1 MNHWVHDYET
11 LSNCFVGVFEHYKED
26 TRKIFVVHKLM
37 NHLPELIKFL
47 EGNVT
52 NKEWH
57 ISFNGL
63 SFDSQITEFILKE
76 KDILLQS
83 DPEDVAKAI
92 YLQAQEVIDRQER
105 GEWAEYS
112 EKNLKILQ
120 VDVFKLNHWD
130 NPAKRSSLKWIQY
143 TMDWM
148 NMQEM
153 PIHHS
158 TFITTAKEINQIIDY
173 CCNDVRSTK
182 RILHLSSEQVN
193 LRSTLTAEYNIP
205 LYSASEPRI
214 SKELF
219 LHFLSKRTGIRK
231 YELKQLR
238 TNRERIKV
246 SDILLPYIKFNRPE
260 FQQLHD
266 AYKKLVINP
275 TRIKGAFKH
284 VTTHKEV
291 KTEYGLGGL
300 HGAAKKGIYESDD
313 QMIIMTSDVTSFYP
327 NLAIRNKWS
336 PAHLP
341 KEEFCE
347 LYEWYFDERVKIP
360 KKDPKNYVYKLILNS
375 TFGLSI
381 DPNSFLYDPQFGM
394 QITINGQLL
403 LTMLY
408 EMLSDAIPESIPLMQ
423 NTDGLEM
430 MIPVKHKDK
439 YMEVCAEWEKITKL
453 QLEHDQYKKLI
464 LADVNNYIAIHLN
477 GKTKCKGRFE
487 FEGLALHKNKSHL
500 VIRKALYDY
509 FVKDVPPERHLAENK
524 NIFDYC
530 AGVKIKG
537 DWEFQQ
543 ICVVPDIPEEY
554 KNYTLNQMR
563 EFLLKNGWEQS
574 WSNDNWVRSDA
585 INKEANTGTDTKI
598 AFLNTVKKQM
608 IIDRVPLPKTL
619 RYFISH
625 SGCKITKVNKSDG
638 RQIQLEA
645 GPWLQEIYNKAE
657 PRKWEEY
664 DIDEKYY
671 LDHIY
676 KEIADIVPQKKSKQ
690 YELTFE

>member
-11 LSNCFVGVFEHYKED
+11 LSNCFVAVFEHYKED
-26 TRKIFVVHKLM
+26 SRKIFVVHKLM

-47 EGNVT
+47 EQNAT
-52 NKEWH
+52 NGEWH

-63 SFDSQITEFILKE
+63 AFDSQITEYILRE

-83 DPEDVAKAI
+83 EAEDVAKAI
-92 YLQAQEVIDRQER
+92 YAKAQEVIDRQER
-105 GEWAEYS
+105 GEWSEYS
-112 EKNLKILQ
+112 ERDLKIKQ

-143 TMDWM
+143 TIDWE

-158 TFITTAKEINQIIDY
+158 TFITTVKEISKIIDY
-173 CCNDVRSTK
+173 CCNDVKSTK
-182 RILHLSSEQVN
+182 RIMQLSAEQVN

-219 LHFLSKRTGIRK
+219 LLFLSKRTGIRK
-231 YELKQLR
+231 YELKQMR

-246 SDILLPYIKFNRPE
+246 NDILLPYIKFNRPE
-260 FQQLHD
+260 FQDLHE
-266 AYKKLVINP
+266 AYKKLIINP
-275 TRIKGAFKH
+275 ARIKGAFKY
-284 VTTHKEV
+284 VANHKGV

-300 HGAAKKGIYESDD
+300 HGATKSGIYQSDD
-313 QMIIMTSDVTSFYP
+313 NMIIMTSDVTSFYP

-347 LYEWYFDERVKIP
+347 LYEWFFEERKKIP
-360 KKDPKNYVYKLILNS
+360 KKDPKNYVYKIILNA
-375 TFGLSI
+375 TYGLSI
-381 DPNSFLYDPQFGM
+381 EPNSFLYDPQFGM

-408 EMLSDAIPESIPLMQ
+408 EMLSDAIPGSVPLMQ

-430 MIPVKHKDK
+430 MIPVEYKEK
-439 YMEVCAEWEKITKL
+439 YMEVCAEWERITKL
-453 QLEHDQYKKLI
+453 QLEHDEYKKLV
-464 LADVNNYIAIHLN
+464 LADVNNYIAVFKN

-487 FEGLALHKNKSHL
+487 FEGLALHKNKSQL

-509 FVKDVPPERHLAENK
+509 FVNDIPPEKHLAGNK

-537 DWEFQQ
+537 DWMFQQ
-543 ICVVPDIPEEY
+543 TCI
-554 KNYTLNQMR
+554 R
-563 EFLLKNGWEQS
+563 NGQVTYEPLQ
-574 WSNDNWVRSDA
+574 
-585 INKEANTGTDTKI
+585 NTI
-598 AFLNTVKKQM
+598 
-608 IIDRVPLPKTL
+608 
-619 RYFISH
+619 RYFISNT
-625 SGCKITKVNKSDG
+625 GCKIIKVNKSDG

-645 GPWLQEIYNKAE
+645 GPWMQQVYNQTDS
-657 PRKWEEY
+657 RKWEDY

-671 LDHIY
+671 LDYIY
-676 KEIADIVPQKKSKQ
+676 KEIANIVPRKTNQQ
-690 YELTFE
+690 YQLTFE